1 MDRFKQLETFVNAA
15 TLGSLSAAARLEGVV
30 PALIGRRLDAL
41 ETRLGLKLLVRST
54 RRLSLTA
61 EGERF
66 LLSSRAILESL
77 EDAESEVAVRGAQ
90 ASGRLRITAPAGFGR
105 RHVAPLLP
113 TLMDSHP
120 ALSVSLDLTDRVVD
134 LRSEG
139 YDCAI
144 RLGELEDSSL
154 VGVRLGDNRR
164 VVVGAPSY
172 LARHGK
178 PAHPSDLAQHNCLSL
193 GGAGQARG
201 WLFAEDGKVV
211 AHRVDGNMGSSDG
224 AVLHAWAL
232 AGRGLAWRSMWEVS
246 EDLTNGRLVSVL
258 DDYAAPPNGIY
269 AVFPQRKHL
278 PARVHALVDH
288 LRDTYRD
295 AAYWTQAQTLP

>member
-15 TLGSLSAAARLEGVV
+15 TLGSLSAAARAEGVV

-66 LLSSRAILESL
+66 LASSRAILESL

-113 TLMDSHP
+113 ALLDAHP

-164 VVVGAPSY
+164 VVVGAPAY
-172 LARHGK
+172 LARHGR
-178 PAHPSDLAQHNCLSL
+178 PAHPSELAQHNCLSL

-201 WLFAEDGKVV
+201 WLFAEAGKVV
-211 AHRVDGNMGSSDG
+211 AHRVDGDMGSSDG

-246 EDLTNGRLVSVL
+246 EDLAHGRLASVL
-258 DDYAAPPNGIY
+258 DEFAAPPNGIY

-278 PARVHALVDH
+278 PARVHALVDL
-288 LRDTYRD
+288 LRDTYRENT
-295 AAYWTQAQTLP
+295 YWTRAQTLP